1 MSVKRVWKVQQKRKN
16 WHERDGKWSEKDIVS
31 FDRTKRTGLASA
43 CKWLAQIFTWNTA
56 IRLGISSPNKQR
68 FSTFLHALP
77 TALRAIFIFFAVH
90 SKLCKLKD
98 FEIWIK
104 FVNTNCWYEKKKIHE
119 SSIKLEFLLV
129 KLNLI
134 VWIST
139 KNNWLNALMLKDK
152 TVNKH
157 WIVFTDGERS
167 LKIIV
172 MKWKKKL
179 NLYGK

>member
-1 MSVKRVWKVQQKRKN
+1 MIDYLTGTKCKAFCAKLSARPSVTIGTIQIELWQHSHMSVKRVWKVQQKRKN

-98 FEIWIK
+98 F
-104 FVNTNCWYEKKKIHE
+104 
-119 SSIKLEFLLV
+119 
-129 KLNLI
+129 
-134 VWIST
+134 
-139 KNNWLNALMLKDK
+139 
-152 TVNKH
+152 
-157 WIVFTDGERS
+157 
-167 LKIIV
+167 
-172 MKWKKKL
+172 
-179 NLYGK
+179 